1 MARRQKSRLCPG
13 CQTVFRGKDTAKTC
27 SARCRKRIE
36 RAKKA
41 LAYEAH
47 SLAQSAQS
55 ALKSSS
61 QAIHSFESAAFP
73 QLAPAAAEALPD
85 LDSDT
90 LPELPDELPEPV
102 SFDHSLAEIE
112 TPTAV
117 HPVGHIITPQ
127 PSIPPSTP
135 PTPVAQPLMPQP
147 TIQTLEAPL
156 QPLVQPL
163 TPLPEI
169 QSLETKPT
177 ASHWQQL
184 QNSWQAPAQIP
195 NPPTPVSTEP
205 VPVAPVPEL
214 SGTPPPPVDS
224 GSSSGGPRT
233 PFNFF
238 SQRPILTG
246 LGFVSLIVLIS
257 GVFALTG
264 LLRQG
269 QPGDTTNLAPRLA
282 TATYWLPKTPN

>member
-1 MARRQKSRLCPG
+1 MSPQTKICPG
-13 CQTVFRGKDTAKTC
+13 CNNPFEARPNAKVC
-27 SARCRKRIE
+27 SSRCRKRLH
-36 RAKKA
+36 RAKQSLQREVQK
-41 LAYEAH
+41 LAELRQAAIADIQS
-47 SLAQSAQS
+47 SLAP
-55 ALKSSS
+55 
-61 QAIHSFESAAFP
+61 P
-73 QLAPAAAEALPD
+73 QLATAAAEALPD